1 MTNSNNINLPAKLKS
16 DCAAQF
22 DTALLAL
29 GIKQYIGISL
39 ISYEVEQ
46 HLATSAV
53 LDMLKQIEGIV
64 TRADPVDDI
73 PLQSSDSVQYLGIS
87 DNGDVLHLAPT
98 DDAELITVSI
108 FSKPGE
114 LHHSEEVAY
123 ADLDDEL
130 GIVAIITISIA
141 KPTSLPVVN
150 TSANKSSNNPS
161 EGAPANHYA
170 IAHFTRHPRIIFS
183 IIGIAIALALLGV
196 ITPLGFQTFTDKILP
211 YQAQNSLMAIA
222 ILLVVAALV
231 TALFSYFHDY
241 QESVLFAKYQ
251 SGLGKEVFQRLL
263 AMEIPYFD
271 SRNVGDLTKLV
282 DQVEEASNFL
292 VKQLLGSIV
301 ALVSLLVVLPILFM
315 YDTTLTM
322 IVLGIGV
329 LMAITIGLSL
339 RPLRQRVMQ
348 AYTYDAGF
356 QSTLIETLKGMKTIK
371 SLANE
376 SFFRQ
381 RANHSLE
388 VNLYGGF
395 HVAKLGNAVRAIVS
409 FQSQLITICV
419 IFFGAQAVFANTM
432 TIGQLIAFNMLANNV
447 VNPLVALV
455 FTASGYETFRLAK
468 RKLSELEPPVEQALP
483 LAEDN
488 VSLAGTIEF
497 KDVWFR
503 YPDTEDYVLE
513 GINLT
518 IEQGAI
524 VGIVGGSG
532 SGKST
537 LAALIM
543 GFYTPERGSVKING
557 YDLSLLPKSLL
568 RSRIAAVQQ
577 TSFLFNTSVLQNIH
591 LGRLNASVDDIQQS
605 LNASGSSEFVDAMPH
620 RFMTELSEDA
630 DNLSGGQRQ
639 RLAIARALVRN
650 ADILLFDEATSALDN
665 QTEDTIKQTIHAACV
680 NKTGII
686 IAHRLNTLSYCHQL
700 IVMQEGKVEAQ
711 GSHEELIAGDNS
723 YRTMW
728 QSTQQRNTAVAEP
741 KATTKVSSDGTAN
754 IPAPD
759 QNQNQNQNQSEN

>member
-1 MTNSNNINLPAKLKS
+1 MITNRMAGKLPAKLKPS
-16 DCAAQF
+16 CANQIDQILTQLGSSEIMGIRIAEYEF
-22 DTALLAL
+22 DKHVPSPVILDLL
-29 GIKQYIGISL
+29 S
-39 ISYEVEQ
+39 E
-46 HLATSAV
+46 
-53 LDMLKQIEGIV
+53 IEGISTALYSNEAIV
-64 TRADPVDDI
+64 SKADW
-73 PLQSSDSVQYLGIS
+73 SDFYGLGID
-87 DNGDVLHLAPT
+87 DNGNTYVVTEANAKGMCNVAQYARPGEALFVEECQIGRLYDEYDIIA
-98 DDAELITVSI
+98 LITMRKT
-108 FSKPGE
+108 KPASTPMAQTTAHKASHE
-114 LHHSEEVAY
+114 
-123 ADLDDEL
+123 
-130 GIVAIITISIA
+130 
-141 KPTSLPVVN
+141 
-150 TSANKSSNNPS
+150 PS
-161 EGAPANHYA
+161 EGTTTSHYA
-170 IAHFTRHPRIIFS
+170 VAHFTRHPRLILS

-211 YQAQNSLMAIA
+211 YQAQNSLIAVA
-222 ILLVVAALV
+222 ILLVVAAWV
-231 TALFSYFHDY
+231 TALFGYFHDY

-282 DQVEEASNFL
+282 EQFEEASNFL
-292 VKQLLGSIV
+292 VRQLLGSVV

-315 YDTTLTM
+315 YDVNLTL
-322 IVLGIGV
+322 IVLGIGI

-339 RPLRQRVMQ
+339 RPLRQRVKQ
-348 AYTYDAGF
+348 AYAYDASF

-388 VNLYGGF
+388 VNLYGSF
-395 HVAKLGNAVRAIVS
+395 HVAKLSNAVRAIVS

-468 RKLSELEPPVEQALP
+468 KKLSELEPPVEHTLP
-483 LAEDN
+483 LAEDA

-503 YPDTEDYVLE
+503 YPDTEDYVLK

-518 IEQGAI
+518 IEQGAL

-537 LAALIM
+537 LAALM
-543 GFYTPERGSVKING
+543 MSFYTPERGSVKING

-568 RSRIAAVQQ
+568 RSRIASVQQ
-577 TSFLFNTSVLQNIH
+577 TSFLFHTSVLQNIH
-591 LGRLNASVDDIQQS
+591 LGRLNASVEDIQQS

-620 RFMTELSEDA
+620 KFMTELSEDA

-665 QTEDTIKQTIHAACV
+665 QTEDTIKHTIHAACAD
-680 NKTGII
+680 KTGII
-686 IAHRLNTLSYCHQL
+686 IAHRLNTLSYCQQL
-700 IVMQEGKVEAQ
+700 IVMKDGKIEAR
-711 GSHEELIAGDNS
+711 GTHDELLAGDNS
-723 YRTMW
+723 YHAMW
-728 QSTQQRNTAVAEP
+728 LSMQQRDSAQP
-741 KATTKVSSDGTAN
+741 TTDTSS
-754 IPAPD
+754 PD
-759 QNQNQNQNQSEN
+759 REGEDQA